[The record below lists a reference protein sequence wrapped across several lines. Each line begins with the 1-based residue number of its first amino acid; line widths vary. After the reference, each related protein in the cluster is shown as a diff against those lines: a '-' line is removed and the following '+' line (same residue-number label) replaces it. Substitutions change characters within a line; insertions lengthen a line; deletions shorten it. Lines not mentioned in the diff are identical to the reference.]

1 MSQDVTSNHRQRT
14 PGVSNEARGEN
25 PPPNSTTITSM
36 CEGWTKI
43 TQQLHPTETKKE
55 RRCHRLVAWVAESW
69 WKVGGKCYFANLV
82 WVVGRDIKKRFSFM
96 PACRKLLGRI
106 NRKEAYLAILRYRN
120 ITGSPTSTLLDG
132 NINPKD

>member
-82 WVVGRDIKKRFSFM
+82 WVVGRDIKKKIQLHACMPETARKNQQKRSLQRF
-96 PACRKLLGRI
+96 I
-106 NRKEAYLAILRYRN
+106 LAILRPPQAPCYM
-120 ITGSPTSTLLDG
+120 GKSTLKIDR
-132 NINPKD
+132 